1 MGGWGGGER
10 GGGRRGRKGEG
21 KEKREGEGGQEGT
34 VSRKRVNA
42 VQLVVGLGFDSAMK
56 DADRDV
62 QWPAFLNE
70 VWRPGSTRADCTVI
84 ECCEFIEKKLPSSG
98 STQHACE

>member
-1 MGGWGGGER
+1 MGGWGGGEKGG
-10 GGGRRGRKGEG
+10 GGGRWEKGKGKGKGREKGR
-21 KEKREGEGGQEGT
+21 EKREGEGGQEGT

-70 VWRPGSTRADCTVI
+70 VWRPEAHAPTV
-84 ECCEFIEKKLPSSG
+84 
-98 STQHACE
+98 Q